1 MRLPPSVLSL
11 LAGTVATASLGA
23 MGCGGASAAATENR
37 TTPTVVAS
45 APTVP
50 PSSTTSLQPTGNTNG
65 DATHMSNVV
74 TPGMDMA
81 VGCGRG

>member
-1 MRLPPSVLSL
+1 MRLPSSVLSL

-23 MGCGGASAAATENR
+23 MGCGGAAAAATENR

-50 PSSTTSLQPTGNTNG
+50 PSSTTSLQPTGNTN
-65 DATHMSNVV
+65 ATHMSNVV
-74 TPGMDMA
+74 TPDMDIA

>member
-1 MRLPPSVLSL
+1 MRLSSSVLSL

-23 MGCGGASAAATENR
+23 MGCGGGSAAGTQNR

-45 APTVP
+45 APTAP
-50 PSSTTSLQPTGNTNG
+50 PPGTPASNQPTGNTNASSVG
-65 DATHMSNVV
+65 IVV